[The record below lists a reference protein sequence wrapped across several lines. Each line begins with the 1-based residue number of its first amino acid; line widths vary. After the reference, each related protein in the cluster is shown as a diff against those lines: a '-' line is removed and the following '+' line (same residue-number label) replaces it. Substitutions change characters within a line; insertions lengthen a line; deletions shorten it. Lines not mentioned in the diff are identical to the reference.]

1 MEHIFAKWAGSESM
15 NLADMTENEIKE
27 EFGIPSYKARQIYK
41 WIRKGVEDVSLMT
54 DLPLSLRERISND
67 YELYWPKVYRKFFSK
82 KDDTVKYLIE
92 MNDGNIVETVLMSY
106 EHGMSIC
113 ISSQVGCR
121 MGCKFCASTV
131 DGLIRN
137 LTPSEIEGQ
146 IRVVSKDS
154 NKRISNVVIMGIGEP
169 LDNYSNV
176 IKALHAINFQD
187 GLSIGYRH
195 ITLSTCGIR
204 EGIVNLIEEKIPIT
218 LALSLHAPNDKIRK
232 QLMPVSSSIKI
243 EELLQLMDEYV
254 KATGRRVTFEY
265 SLIKDVNDSDFCAE
279 ELGKLLKGRLC
290 HVNLID
296 VNHVEGKDFRRGNKK
311 YDFIKILQKY
321 GVNATVRRELGS
333 DISASCGQLKKSVS
347 KEG

>member
-1 MEHIFAKWAGSESM
+1 MEHIFAKWAGSERM
-15 NLADMTENEIKE
+15 NLADMTEKEMKE
-27 EFGIPSYKARQIYK
+27 EFDIPSYKARQIYK
-41 WIRKGVEDVSLMT
+41 WIRKGVEDLSVMT
-54 DLPLSLRERISND
+54 DLPLSLRERLSND
-67 YELYWPKVYRKFFSK
+67 YELYWPEVYKKFHSK
-82 KDDTVKYLIE
+82 KDETVKYLIK

-121 MGCKFCASTV
+121 MGCGFCASTV

-169 LDNYSNV
+169 MDNYSNV
-176 IKALHAINFQD
+176 IKALHAINCQD

-204 EGIVNLIEEKIPIT
+204 EGIMNLIEEKIPIT

-232 QLMPVSSSIKI
+232 QLMPVASSIKI
-243 EELLQLMDEYV
+243 EDLLELMDKYV
-254 KATGRRVTFEY
+254 KATGRRVTYEY
-265 SLIKDVNDSDFCAE
+265 SLIKGVNDTDICAQ

-296 VNHVEGKDFRRGNKK
+296 INPVEGKDFRRGNKK

-333 DISASCGQLKKSVS
+333 DISASCGQLKKSIS